1 MTGAITN
8 LAASLAGAP
17 VSSDRASRRKA
28 REETSKSQ
36 SRARVLDEY
45 RARVDQVEEIDATRQ
60 LADADQ
66 EEALEDRTEHHVGY
80 DPDGVQRRRPDDEH
94 PNLDLR
100 A

>member
-1 MTGAITN
+1 MSGAITN

-17 VSSDRASRRKA
+17 VSSDRAARSKA

-36 SRARVLDEY
+36 RRERAVDEY
-45 RARVDQVEEIDATRQ
+45 RARVDQIEEIDATRQ

-66 EEALEDRTEHHVGY
+66 EEALEDRAEHHVGY
-80 DPDGVQRRRPDDEH
+80 DTDGVQRRRPDEEH